1 MQQRTILFDQHK
13 KCGATMIHFNNWIM
27 PLHYGSQIT
36 EHKAVR
42 NDAGI
47 FDISHML
54 ILDLS
59 GSNTRKFLRYLLA
72 NDVAKLLHPGK
83 SLYTGML
90 NQDGGVIDDLMVY
103 FIGESYFRLVV
114 NAVNCSKD
122 LAWISYHAMNFNV
135 TLKIRNDLAFLSIQ
149 GPNAQKK
156 MHSILSEKQLNTVE
170 KLLPFSNIQ
179 IDELFIAYTGYTGE
193 KGYEIALPQEK
204 AVYLWHQLIASGITP
219 VGLGARDTLRIEA
232 GMNLYGNEMNESI
245 SPLEANM
252 ERTIS
257 WKYSRNFI
265 GRNALRIKY
274 DHNKKKKL
282 VGLLMKEKGMLR
294 KNFRVSFMDKSG
306 QKQIGIIT
314 SGSYSPT
321 LGHSIALAR
330 VPSTIGKS
338 ALVYLTHHNLK
349 YQRIIPVEVTNP
361 VFVRN
366 GLPVINTS

>member
-1 MQQRTILFDQHK
+1 MHQPTILFDQHK
-13 KCGATMIHFNNWIM
+13 KCGATMINFHNWMM
-27 PLHYGSQIT
+27 PLHYGSQIK

-54 ILDLS
+54 ILDLY
-59 GSNTRKFLRYLLA
+59 GSKTRKFLRYLLA
-72 NDVAKLLHPGK
+72 NDVAKLVHPGT

-90 NQDGGVIDDLMVY
+90 NQDGGVIDDLIVY
-103 FIGESYFRLVV
+103 FIDESYFRLVV
-114 NAVNCSKD
+114 NAVNRSKD

-135 TLKIRNDLAFLSIQ
+135 TLKIRNDLSFLSIQ

-156 MHSILSEKQLNTVE
+156 MHSILSEKQLNAVV
-170 KLLPFSNIQ
+170 KLLPFSHVQ
-179 IDELFIAYTGYTGE
+179 IDELFISYTGYTGE
-193 KGYEIALPQEK
+193 QGYEIALPQEQT
-204 AVYLWHQLIASGITP
+204 VDLWHQLIGAKILP

-232 GMNLYGNEMNESI
+232 GMNLYGNEMDESI

-257 WKYSRNFI
+257 WKYPRNFI
-265 GRNALRIKY
+265 GKNALRVKY
-274 DHNKKKKL
+274 EHNKKKL

-294 KNFRVSFMDKSG
+294 KNFGVSFLDKRG
-306 QKQIGIIT
+306 HKQIGIIT

-330 VPSTIGKS
+330 VPSNIGKS
-338 ALVYLTHHNLK
+338 ALVYLNNHNLK
-349 YQRIIPVEVTNP
+349 YQRIIPVEVTHP

-366 GLPVINTS
+366 GLPVINNS

>member
-1 MQQRTILFDQHK
+1 MQHPTILFDLHK
-13 KCGATMIHFNNWIM
+13 KCGATMIHFQNWIM

-54 ILDLS
+54 ILDLY
-59 GSNTRKFLRYLLA
+59 GSKTLKFLRYLLA
-72 NDVAKLLHPGK
+72 NDVAKLVHPGK
-83 SLYTGML
+83 ALYTGML
-90 NQDGGVIDDLMVY
+90 NQDGGIIDDLMVY
-103 FIGESYFRLVV
+103 FLDESYFRLVV
-114 NAVNCSKD
+114 NAANRSKD
-122 LAWISYHAMNFNV
+122 LAWINYHAINFNV
-135 TLKIRNDLAFLSIQ
+135 KLKIRTDLAFISIQ

-156 MHSILSEKQLNTVE
+156 MHSILNEKQLNAVV
-170 KLLPFSNIQ
+170 KLLPFSNVQ

-193 KGYEIALPQEK
+193 KGYEIAVPQEK
-204 AVYLWHQLIASGITP
+204 AVDLWHQLIGAGILP

-232 GMNLYGNEMNESI
+232 GMNLYGNEMDESI

-257 WKYSRNFI
+257 WKYPRNFI

-274 DHNKKKKL
+274 NHNKKKL

-294 KNFRVSFMDKSG
+294 KNCLVSFMDKSG
-306 QKQIGIIT
+306 EKQIGIIT

-338 ALVYLTHHNLK
+338 ALVYLNHNLK
-349 YQRIIPVEVTNP
+349 YQRIIPVEVTPP